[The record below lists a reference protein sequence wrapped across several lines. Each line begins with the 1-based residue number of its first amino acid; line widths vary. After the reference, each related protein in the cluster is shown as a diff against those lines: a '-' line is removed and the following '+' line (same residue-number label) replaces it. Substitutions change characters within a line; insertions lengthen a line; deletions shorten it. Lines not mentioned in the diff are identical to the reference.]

1 MHSQPTVSISQLT
14 ISRWTDSI
22 LLVTILGTANPASMK
37 RTEAGL
43 YAIKGTSEKV
53 EV

>member
-43 YAIKGTSEKV
+43 YAIKVTSEKA